1 MYTFN
6 NVEWRRKCR
15 IRHFWSSLHVSV
27 QSFPLF
33 SVSTCPRCPCVCI
46 CPASDLFVPGV
57 ASQRQGQESRGEVS
71 GEGRWGEVQKKE
83 ERRAKKTVG
92 GSERPSSGRSAWTR
106 CGANAPYCY
115 DTTLTGLYNQTGLA
129 FGSQQTPAAL
139 TVT

>member
-15 IRHFWSSLHVSV
+15 ISHFWSSLHVSV

-33 SVSTCPRCPCVCI
+33 CLNVSTLSMRLHLSSERSLCSGCCQSAAR
-46 CPASDLFVPGV
+46 AGK
-57 ASQRQGQESRGEVS
+57 QRRSE
-71 GEGRWGEVQKKE
+71 WGEVQKKE

-115 DTTLTGLYNQTGLA
+115 DTTLTGLYNQAGLA